1 MLVELLV
8 RPYRCV
14 NPPDRRRLFLNL
26 IACDSETWGTE
37 FAAGDQDDLLV
48 VWKELLGVAIV
59 RSTSKGFSASRGVY
73 DPFATLM
80 QEIPVEV
87 DDSRYASSSVNAL
100 RQPLLLTLCS
110 K

>member
-1 MLVELLV
+1 
-8 RPYRCV
+8 
-14 NPPDRRRLFLNL
+14 
-26 IACDSETWGTE
+26 
-37 FAAGDQDDLLV
+37 
-48 VWKELLGVAIV
+48 VAIV

-100 RQPLLLTLCS
+100 RQPLLLTLCF

>member
-14 NPPDRRRLFLNL
+14 KSPDRCLLFLNL
-26 IACDSETWGTE
+26 IACISETWGTE
-37 FAAGDQDDLLV
+37 FAAGDQDDLFV

-80 QEIPVEV
+80 QEIPVEA

-100 RQPLLLTLCS
+100 RRPLLLTLCC

>member
-14 NPPDRRRLFLNL
+14 NPPDRCLLFLNL

-37 FAAGDQDDLLV
+37 FAAEDQDDLFV

-59 RSTSKGFSASRGVY
+59 RSTSKGFSATRGVY

-87 DDSRYASSSVNAL
+87 DDSRYANSSVTASW
-100 RQPLLLTLCS
+100 RALLLTLGP